1 MRSPFPPGSSHTA
14 YRTALVT
21 GASSGIGE
29 SFARIL
35 AGRGTDLV
43 IVARR
48 AARLDELAREL
59 VERYRVAVEVLAADL
74 TDPGQRGEV
83 EHRLRAE
90 PVELLVN
97 NAGFGAFGAFA
108 GQPLDDQL
116 AQVELNVLAL
126 MRLTRAALPGMVER
140 GRGGVLNVSSM
151 AGFTPSPGSATYG
164 ATKAFV
170 TAFSESLHAEL
181 AGTGVHVTALCPGF
195 TRTDETQESSLLWL
209 RREDVAR
216 AGLDA
221 VSAGRALCVPGA
233 QYKAALP
240 ALRAMP
246 RSLLRAAVNRMWRQ
260 AADTR

>member
-1 MRSPFPPGSSHTA
+1 MRQA

-48 AARLDELAREL
+48 ADRLDALAREL

-83 EHRLRAE
+83 ERRLRAE

-97 NAGFGAFGAFA
+97 NAGYGAFGAFA
-108 GQPLDDQL
+108 EIPLDDQL
-116 AQVELNVLAL
+116 AEIELNVSAL
-126 MRLTRAALPGMVER
+126 VRLTHAALPGMLGR
-140 GRGGVLNVSSM
+140 GRGGVLNVASM
-151 AGFTPSPGSATYG
+151 SGYAPSPGSATYG
-164 ATKAFV
+164 ATKAYV
-170 TAFSESLHAEL
+170 ISFSESLHAEV
-181 AGTGVHVTALCPGF
+181 AGKGVHVTALCPGF
-195 TRTDETQESSLLWL
+195 TRTEDDAAPNLLWL
-209 RREDVAR
+209 RRDDVAR

-221 VSAGRALCVPGA
+221 VAAGRALAVPGV
-233 QYKAALP
+233 QYKAVLP
-240 ALRAMP
+240 ALKLVP
-246 RSLLRAAVNRMWRQ
+246 RPLLRAAVNRMWHQ
-260 AADTR
+260 AAGSR

>member
-1 MRSPFPPGSSHTA
+1 MRHA

-29 SFARIL
+29 SFARLL

-48 AARLDELAREL
+48 AGLLDGLAREL

-74 TDPGQRGEV
+74 ADPLQRAEV
-83 EHRLRAE
+83 EGRLSAD

-97 NAGFGAFGAFA
+97 NAGYGAFGAFA
-108 GQPLDDQL
+108 ETSLDDQL
-116 AQVELNVLAL
+116 AQIELNVTAL
-126 MRLTRAALPGMVER
+126 VRLTHAVLPGMVER

-151 AGFTPSPGSATYG
+151 SGFAPSPGSATYG
-164 ATKAFV
+164 ATKAYV
-170 TAFSESLHAEL
+170 ASFSESLHSEV
-181 AGTGVHVTALCPGF
+181 AGKGVHVTALCPGF
-195 TRTDETQESSLLWL
+195 TRTDDVQGRPVPSNLLWL
-209 RREDVAR
+209 RRDDVAR

-221 VSAGRALCVPGA
+221 VATGRALCIPGM
-233 QYKAALP
+233 QYKAAFP
-240 ALRAMP
+240 ALRLVP
-246 RSLLRAAVNRMWRQ
+246 RPLLRAAVNRMWQQ

>member
-1 MRSPFPPGSSHTA
+1 MRQA

-48 AARLDELAREL
+48 AELLDELAREL

-74 TDPGQRGEV
+74 TDPGRRAEV
-83 EHRLRAE
+83 EQRLRAD

-97 NAGFGAFGAFA
+97 NAGFGAFGSFA
-108 GQPLDDQL
+108 EQSLDDQL
-116 AQVELNVLAL
+116 KQVELNVVAL
-126 MRLTRAALPGMVER
+126 MRLTHAALPGMIER
-140 GRGGVLNVSSM
+140 GRGGVLNVASM

-164 ATKAFV
+164 ATKAYV

-195 TRTDETQESSLLWL
+195 TRTDETAEPNLLWL
-209 RREDVAR
+209 RRDDVAR

-240 ALRAMP
+240 ALRLVP
-246 RSLLRAAVNRMWRQ
+246 RPLLRAAVNRMWRQ
-260 AADTR
+260 AAGTR